1 MGSNAGLWVKR
12 YGAMKDWVIEFIVIS
27 VVVTAR
33 VPTVAHAV
41 SGSGDAAFWMLRP
54 AEKVCE
60 ATISLLMLSRCSVDC
75 VISTVSHH
83 PDLDGV
89 RKAILTVTPN
99 GYAEG
104 RWIKSSAKAKL

>member
-1 MGSNAGLWVKR
+1 
-12 YGAMKDWVIEFIVIS
+12 VIEFIVIT
-27 VVVTAR
+27 VVVGTTTTASHTADNSR